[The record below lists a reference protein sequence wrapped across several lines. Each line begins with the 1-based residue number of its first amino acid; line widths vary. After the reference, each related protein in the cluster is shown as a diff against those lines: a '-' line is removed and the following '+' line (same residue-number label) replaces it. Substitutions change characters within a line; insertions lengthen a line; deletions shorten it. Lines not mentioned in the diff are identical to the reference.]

1 MPRIPAASTMAPIRA
16 KRETPE
22 IPATRVMTVTAAA
35 ADDDDVDADRT
46 MDRPR
51 KAEEVHMEAL
61 MEIAVPA
68 TRVVAIGAAVPTT
81 ATTIVVHAVR
91 EKAIL
96 NRRAFPKLR
105 LPFRAFWSSIPPRVT
120 GFFATRRV
128 STSRS
133 RPIRSCRAH

>member
-1 MPRIPAASTMAPIRA
+1 M
-16 KRETPE
+16 
-22 IPATRVMTVTAAA
+22 
-35 ADDDDVDADRT
+35 
-46 MDRPR
+46 
-51 KAEEVHMEAL
+51 EVL
-61 MEIAVPA
+61 MEIAVPV
-68 TRVVAIGAAVPTT
+68 TRVVAIGVAVPITATTT
-81 ATTIVVHAVR
+81 ATIIVVHAVR

-96 NRRAFPKLR
+96 KRRAFPKLR